1 MFFLL
6 LLLAVYFVRNG
17 KLLAALCA
25 TGSENATTI
34 GGLHALTETVLVIA
48 LAVVRLECSFHCVLY
63 RYNYCFLQN
72 AHAFLVHSGGKVRNK
87 TSISKGF
94 GRFF

>member
-34 GGLHALTETVLVIA
+34 CGLHALTETVLVVA
-48 LAVVRLECSFHCVLY
+48 LAVVRLECSFHFYIDIILLY
-63 RYNYCFLQN
+63 SAKCSRILS
-72 AHAFLVHSGGKVRNK
+72 AFGWQS
-87 TSISKGF
+87 
-94 GRFF
+94 

>member
-25 TGSENATTI
+25 TGSANATTI
-34 GGLHALTETVLVIA
+34 CGLHALTETVLVVA
-48 LAVVRLECSFHCVLY
+48 LAVVRLECSFHFLY
-63 RYNYCFLQN
+63 RYNFIVFCKMLT
-72 AHAFLVHSGGKVRNK
+72 HS
-87 TSISKGF
+87 
-94 GRFF
+94 